1 MLDRASEWDR
11 LDRLQKRILVNTV
24 INLGVSLKGE
34 NFFTSRKTVIF
45 SRTLRHVFY
54 LLSSRGIGENCIL
67 KYGKV
72 ILYT

>member
-1 MLDRASEWDR
+1 LLDRAPEWGR

-24 INLGVSLKGE
+24 INLGISLKAE
-34 NFFTSRKTVIF
+34 NFLTSRKTVIF
-45 SRTLRHVFY
+45 TRNLRHVFY
-54 LLSSRGIGENCIL
+54 LLSSRGIVENCIL

>member
-1 MLDRASEWDR
+1 MLDRAPEWGR

-24 INLGVSLKGE
+24 INLGISLKAE
-34 NFFTSRKTVIF
+34 NFLTSRKTVIF
-45 SRTLRHVFY
+45 TRNLRHVFY
-54 LLSSRGIGENCIL
+54 LLSSRGIVENCIL

>member
-11 LDRLQKRILVNTV
+11 LDRLQKRILVNTA
-24 INLGVSLKGE
+24 INLGVCLKAE
-34 NFFTSRKTVIF
+34 NFLTSRKTVIF
-45 SRTLRHVFY
+45 SRTLHHVFY
-54 LLSSRGIGENCIL
+54 LLSSRGIGENCVL